1 MRPLWLLGSILAVF
15 FNFASADNT
24 LAGVSFAR
32 ILKGVNNIHGGT
44 VDLTHSTG
52 FVISGPLGVAP
63 ALQVHST
70 AAKLHKRLKSTSDLL
85 RAFPTATFS
94 PPQSLQV
101 ALKMLSL
108 QVAVR
113 KSLKTTAAK
122 ADAFGELSPIVQAT
136 LLQLRHDT
144 AVLGQDLVPRLGRFE
159 RLLAPTLVKMID
171 GYFVDALAAFR
182 A

>member
-1 MRPLWLLGSILAVF
+1 MQLFLLLVSILTVF
-15 FNFASADNT
+15 DYASADNT
-24 LAGVSFAR
+24 LPSISFTR
-32 ILKGVNNIHGGT
+32 ILKGVNNIQDGT
-44 VDLTHSTG
+44 VDLTHNTG
-52 FVISGPLGVAP
+52 YVMSGPLGVAP

-70 AAKLHKRLKSTSDLL
+70 AVKLHKRLKSTSDLL

-113 KSLKTTAAK
+113 KSLKTTAGK

-144 AVLGQDLVPRLGRFE
+144 AIFGQELVPRLGRFE
-159 RLLAPTLVKMID
+159 RLLAPALIKMID
-171 GYFVDALAAFR
+171 GYFDDALAAFGG
-182 A
+182 